1 MKSTMKDKAPQR
13 AAIYAGTF
21 DPLTLGHLDVI
32 TRAANIFDRL
42 IVAVARHSRKQTLF
56 TLEERLAMARAAV
69 QPLPHVEADA
79 FDGLVVN
86 YARAKGIHVLV
97 RGLRAFADFEY
108 EFQMALTNRTLAPDI
123 ETLFLMT
130 KEDYSYLNSSTVR
143 EVAELGGHT
152 DAFVPPV
159 VHAALKK
166 KFGPR
171 RP

>member
-1 MKSTMKDKAPQR
+1 MKDQTPQR

-21 DPLTLGHLDVI
+21 DPLTLGHLDVVA
-32 TRAANIFDRL
+32 RAANIFDRL
-42 IVAVARHSRKQTLF
+42 IVAVARHSRKRPLF
-56 TLEERLAMARAAV
+56 TLEERLAMARGAV
-69 QPLPHVEADA
+69 ASFPRVEVDA
-79 FDGLVVN
+79 FDGLVVE

-143 EVAELGGHT
+143 EVAELGGRT
-152 DAFVPPV
+152 ETFVPPV
-159 VHAALKK
+159 VEAALQR
-166 KFGPR
+166 KFGPPR
-171 RP
+171 A